1 MTTQTSQQARP
12 PMPFQISEAAPLPEP
27 TAPRTPLHLTP
38 EQVRFYDEHG
48 YLVLR
53 NFADAGQVASLRAA
67 SEGWMEGGQRAGPT
81 GAGGDYNFARRAT
94 GEVLFRVNYVHSKTP
109 EGRNASLEF
118 LGSPQ
123 VLSVAES
130 LCGRN
135 FVPTYESL
143 VFKQEGDGEQIPW
156 HQDAVHPRRWRI
168 FNLGLYLDASTIGA
182 GALRVVPG
190 SQRQILDV
198 CTIREQFG
206 WDAPEVMQIEMQPG
220 DALLHDVMVLHG
232 SEATSGNALRR
243 TLYLEFRAAEQIAA
257 EGPWDADWTLRRL
270 RLVPLALDARQQAHP
285 EAASFDWRPD
295 EALRPER
302 LSDTREELK
311 VAHSVHTPGM
321 WCSAGDAVQ
330 FTGHG
335 EKEQES

>member
-1 MTTQTSQQARP
+1 MTTDLQQETRP
-12 PMPFQISEAAPLPEP
+12 HFPFQISDVAPLPAP

-38 EQVRFYDEHG
+38 EQVRFYDEYG
-48 YLVLR
+48 YLVLQ
-53 NFADAGQVASLRAA
+53 NFVDAEQVASLRAA
-67 SEGWMEGGQRAGPT
+67 SEGWMADGRCAGPDS
-81 GAGGDYNFARRAT
+81 DYNFAKRAT

-118 LGSPQ
+118 LGSPE

-130 LCGRN
+130 LCGPN

-143 VFKQEGDGEQIPW
+143 VFKQRGDGEQIPW

-168 FNLGLYLDASTIGA
+168 FNLGLYLDASTVGA

-285 EAASFDWRPD
+285 EAAPFNWRPD

-302 LSDTREELK
+302 LTDAREELK

-330 FTGHG
+330 FAGQV
-335 EKEQES
+335 EDAQES